1 MGNKRPNLTAISLTG
16 ADKLFHSPAF
26 VAGFSDQRA
35 GRKFRGDILVDG
47 PTRSYRSSQLA
58 YERGRQFS
66 ILWGRQ
72 PFDIPKMIDDL
83 TRWGPSGERIIT

>member
-1 MGNKRPNLTAISLTG
+1 MSDGSNLVVIAKAG

-35 GRKFRGDILVDG
+35 GRKFRRNVPLTG
-47 PTRSYRSSQLA
+47 PTRSYRSGQLA

-72 PFDIPKMIDDL
+72 PFNTPKMIDAL
-83 TRWGPSGERIIT
+83 SNWGPSGQNVIT